1 MNVDGMMISEMVQ
14 VEKDMYRI
22 ISLIGEILKKIK
34 TSEYYR
40 KNRLTD
46 IENIPVVISGEREGD
61 I

>member
-14 VEKDMYRI
+14 VEKGIYRI
-22 ISLIGEILKKIK
+22 ISLIGEIFKKK
-34 TSEYYR
+34 TTSEYYR

>member
-1 MNVDGMMISEMVQ
+1 MHGMMISEMVQ
-14 VEKDMYRI
+14 VEKDTYRI

-46 IENIPVVISGEREGD
+46 TENIPVVISGEREGD

>member
-1 MNVDGMMISEMVQ
+1 MISEMVQ
-14 VEKDMYRI
+14 VEKGIYRI
-22 ISLIGEILKKIK
+22 ISLIGEIFKKK
-34 TSEYYR
+34 TTSEYYR

>member
-1 MNVDGMMISEMVQ
+1 MNVHGMMISEMVQ
-14 VEKDMYRI
+14 VEKDTYRI